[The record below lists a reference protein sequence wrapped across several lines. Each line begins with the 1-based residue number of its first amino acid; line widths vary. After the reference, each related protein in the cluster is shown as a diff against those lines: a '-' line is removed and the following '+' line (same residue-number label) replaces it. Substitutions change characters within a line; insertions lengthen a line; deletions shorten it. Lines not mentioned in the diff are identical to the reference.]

1 MSDSTLA
8 LGCSTIGNHL
18 RSFTDEQTEQVLR
31 GAWDLGLRGFDTAPH
46 YGLGLSERRLGR
58 FLAEVLAEVPR
69 DRVMVSTKVG
79 RLLVPQDP
87 AGRMDDED
95 FLVPADHRR
104 QPDFSA
110 AGVRSSLLSS
120 LERLGLDR
128 VDVAY
133 VHDAERY
140 DLEAGLTTAQE
151 GLLALKEEGL
161 VGAIGFASMDAAAL
175 YEAADRGGW
184 DELMVAGAHT
194 LATDGSRILDRA
206 LEQGIRV
213 AAAAVLNGGVLATG
227 LRGDDLF
234 DYVPIT
240 PQKKE
245 RVQALEAVCREYGV
259 ELAAAALQ
267 FPLRHPA
274 VVRLVVGGAS
284 VDHIARNLDQLDVP
298 IPDEFWRAVGA

>member
-1 MSDSTLA
+1 MSEPMLA

-18 RSFTDEQTEQVLR
+18 RSFTDDQAAEVLT
-31 GAWDLGLRGFDTAPH
+31 GAWRLGLRGFDTAPH

-58 FLAEVLAEVPR
+58 FLADLLTEVPR
-69 DRVMVSTKVG
+69 DQVLVTTKVG
-79 RLLVPQDP
+79 RLLVRQE
-87 AGRMDDED
+87 AGGRLDDED

-110 AGVRSSLLSS
+110 AGVRASLLSS
-120 LERLGLDR
+120 LDRLGLER

-151 GLLALKEEGL
+151 GLLALKDEGL
-161 VGAIGFASMDAAAL
+161 VGAIGFASMDATAL

-194 LATDGSRILDRA
+194 LATDGTRILDRA
-206 LEQGIRV
+206 LAQGIAV

-240 PQKKE
+240 AEKKD
-245 RVQALEAVCREYGV
+245 RVQALEAACREYGV

-284 VDHIARNLDQLDVP
+284 VDHIARNLDQLRAP